1 MNPYKIIVLAAMAFA
16 ANSQAATQLYNLDFT
31 PPEVGNYTTIFGNP
45 TVVHSVGPFTDAL
58 LFHAVT
64 TYDQIELPITLA
76 APQYDIQY
84 DVLTHNLLNSKYGFI
99 VTLDTPDINSVTLHG
114 GLNKID
120 IYQSF
125 PYTLADPVS
134 FLNDHA
140 YHFDISVDFAAS
152 SWALSVDGAQI
163 FAGPFSGS
171 GLQDIRITMAPVFGG
186 ASDAPETYAALDNVI
201 ITAVPEPSF
210 AALLSLPLL
219 LWLYRFPR
227 RFKFPAGR

>member
-1 MNPYKIIVLAAMAFA
+1 M
-16 ANSQAATQLYNLDFT
+16 TR
-31 PPEVGNYTTIFGNP
+31 
-45 TVVHSVGPFTDAL
+45 
-58 LFHAVT
+58 
-64 TYDQIELPITLA
+64 LPITLA